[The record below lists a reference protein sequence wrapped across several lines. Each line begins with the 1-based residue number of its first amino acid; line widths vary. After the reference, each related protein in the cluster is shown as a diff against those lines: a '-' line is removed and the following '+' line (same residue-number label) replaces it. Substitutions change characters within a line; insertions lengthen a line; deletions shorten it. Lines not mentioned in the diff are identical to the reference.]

1 MDDNRIKINIDG
13 PQGNAYALMGIAKE
27 LAEVRQL
34 DVKPILEE
42 MTSADYNNLLL
53 TFINYFGDLC
63 EIVRDG
69 TYSEFAQ
76 EGLDG

>member
-1 MDDNRIKINIDG
+1 MDNRIKINIDG
-13 PQGNAYALMGIAKE
+13 PQGNAYALLGIAKE
-27 LAEVRQL
+27 LAEVREL
-34 DVKPILEE
+34 EAKPILEE

-53 TFINYFGDLC
+53 TFINHFGDLC
-63 EIVRDG
+63 ETVRDG